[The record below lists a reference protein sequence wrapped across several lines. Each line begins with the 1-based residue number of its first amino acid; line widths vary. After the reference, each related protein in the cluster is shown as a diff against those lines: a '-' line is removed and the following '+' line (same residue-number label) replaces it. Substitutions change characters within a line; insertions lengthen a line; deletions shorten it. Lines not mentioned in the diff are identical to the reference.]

1 MGPRLND
8 RCPCKKRRGHRG
20 TEGRQPGDDDGRD
33 KMMRPQAQE
42 HRGLTAGSRQRL
54 ETGLEPPAEPLGN
67 QCHRRLELG
76 LLASR
81 PGHKKH
87 LLF

>member
-1 MGPRLND
+1 MGPKPND
-8 RCPCKKRRGHRG
+8 RCPCKKKRGHRD
-20 TEGRQPGDDDGRD
+20 TEGRQPGDDYGRNE
-33 KMMRPQAQE
+33 MMRPQAQE
-42 HRGLTAGSRQRL
+42 LRGLPAATSGW

-67 QCHRRLELG
+67 QCHRYLELG

-81 PGHKKH
+81 PGDEKY